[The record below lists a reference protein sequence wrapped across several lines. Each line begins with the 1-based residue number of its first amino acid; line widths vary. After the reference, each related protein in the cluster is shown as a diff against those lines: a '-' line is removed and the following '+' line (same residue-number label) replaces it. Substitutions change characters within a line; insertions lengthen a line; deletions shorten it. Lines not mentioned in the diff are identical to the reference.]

1 MRDRFDGEP
10 NWLERNGCSRY
21 FGLVMGSPC
30 TPVVSAS
37 ATNVDATLHRLP
49 IETPIP
55 MLWKAAFLGCAIVF
69 AALAWLPANAM
80 TRTSLGGHTEHLIA
94 YLGAAT
100 LMGFATRTTPRLVV
114 LCLLLIGYAAILEA
128 GQFYAVGRQASLQ
141 DFAFSSSGV
150 LIGAM
155 LVWIARTCWVR
166 VRILKHFRRVGAVW
180 VRRARRATAS
190 PSRSEVT
197 L

>member
-55 MLWKAAFLGCAIVF
+55 MLWKAAFIGCAIILT
-69 AALAWLPANAM
+69 ALAWLSANAI
-80 TRTSLGGHTEHLIA
+80 TQTSLSGHAEHLIA

-100 LMGFATRTTPRLVV
+100 VMGLAARTTRRLVV
-114 LCLLLIGYAAILEA
+114 QCLLLIGYAAILEA
-128 GQFYAVGRQASLQ
+128 GQLYAIGRQASLQ

-150 LIGAM
+150 LIGTT

-166 VRILKHFRRVGAVW
+166 
-180 VRRARRATAS
+180 ARRAH
-190 PSRSEVT
+190 RVI
-197 L
+197 